1 MTADDKKELVKKLRK
16 QQRDIKKEL
25 NQLLSTTDDSKKLAE
40 WKLIHDIKQD
50 VKARLKEHGISW
62 KKFLITPDYFTYAW
76 YAGKNQTAKT
86 SMTKPSSTETNIDE
100 ALMLKNAVTLRSKM
114 LRRKTKTRVG
124 KNSGKTQSASS
135 GKSKAIGSIGVG

>member
-16 QQRDIKKEL
+16 QQSDIKKEIK
-25 NQLLSTTDDSKKLAE
+25 QLLSTADDSKKLAE

-50 VKARLKEHGISW
+50 VKSRLKEHGISW
-62 KKFLITPDYFTYAW
+62 KKFLITPDYFIYAW

-100 ALMLKNAVTLRSKM
+100 ALMLKNAEGLRSKI
-114 LRRKTKTRVG
+114 LRRKTKKRVW
-124 KNSGKTQSASS
+124 KNSGKSQSASS